1 MTEAVIAE
9 PHRLRF
15 VRRPSPVLVEHRP
28 LYKITQLL
36 LVLQMS
42 SRGGKSTLPRL
53 HLFNWALKNT
63 DRIQKLV
70 DAAEAKVLNITA
82 WGFDPALAIAI
93 RFAVAENMLETTS
106 TGYQITDK
114 GRTFINE
121 VLKDTDAFTPERKLL
136 TKIGKDITE
145 GMVEKVAKGWESS

>member
-53 HLFNWALKNT
+53 HLFNWALKKT

-121 VLKDTDAFTPERKLL
+121 VLKGTDAFAPERTLL
-136 TKIGKDITE
+136 TNIGKDIIE
-145 GMVEKVAKGWESS
+145 GMVEKVAKGWESP

>member
-1 MTEAVIAE
+1 MTEAVVAE
-9 PHRLRF
+9 PRHLRF

-53 HLFNWALKNT
+53 HLFNWALKST

-70 DAAEAKVLNITA
+70 DAAKAKVLHMTA

-93 RFAVAENMLETTS
+93 RFAVAESLVEATS
-106 TGYQITDK
+106 TGYQLTEK
-114 GRTFINE
+114 GRAFITE
-121 VLKDTDAFTPERKLL
+121 VLKDSDAFAPERKLL
-136 TKIGKDITE
+136 TQIGKDITE
-145 GMVEKVAKGWESS
+145 GMVEKVAKGWESA

>member
-1 MTEAVIAE
+1 MTEAVVE
-9 PHRLRF
+9 PRRLRF

-36 LVLQMS
+36 LVLQMA

-53 HLFNWALKNT
+53 HLFNWALKST

-70 DAAEAKVLNITA
+70 DAAKVKVLHVTA

-93 RFAVAENMLETTS
+93 RFAVAESLIESTS
-106 TGYQITDK
+106 TGYQLTDK
-114 GRTFINE
+114 GGAFIAE
-121 VLKDTDAFTPERKLL
+121 VLKDANSFAPERKLL
-136 TKIGKDITE
+136 MQIGKDITE
-145 GMVEKVAKGWESS
+145 GMVEKVAKGWESA

>member
-1 MTEAVIAE
+1 MTDAVIAE
-9 PHRLRF
+9 PRRLRF

-36 LVLQMS
+36 LVLHMS

-53 HLFNWALKNT
+53 HLFNWALKST

-70 DAAEAKVLNITA
+70 AAAEAKALHITA

-93 RFAVAENMLETTS
+93 RFAVAESLVTPTS
-106 TGYQITDK
+106 TGYQLSEK
-114 GRTFINE
+114 GKTFVTE
-121 VLKDTDAFTPERKLL
+121 VLKDAGAFAAERKLL
-136 TKIGKDITE
+136 AQIGKDITE
-145 GMVEKVAKGWESS
+145 NMVEKVAKGWESA

>member
-1 MTEAVIAE
+1 MTETVIAE

-70 DAAEAKVLNITA
+70 NAAETKVLNITA

-93 RFAVAENMLETTS
+93 RFAVAENLLETTS

-121 VLKDTDAFTPERKLL
+121 VLKDTDAFAPERTLL

-145 GMVEKVAKGWESS
+145 GMVEKVAKGWESP